1 MTKSE
6 WVTNNLDEIRRWV
19 GNIIN
24 QKSNIPLLDDFV
36 QDIIL
41 IFLEHKKSDELVN
54 NGGAKPFILQIA
66 LNQIRSNTSKLHK
79 TYRPPFSF
87 DLDNF
92 DISDDMDINWR
103 EDIEI
108 ETILLSLDQLYE
120 GTEKERYY
128 SILIMFYFSLD
139 ENLSELSR
147 RLNLPR
153 TTIRKHF
160 VTGLNL
166 LKNKVKV
173 NISNIDTI
181 DQIKLNNTSEKI
193 IKSKI
198 LNNLK

>member
-1 MTKSE
+1 M
-6 WVTNNLDEIRRWV
+6 TNNLDEIRRWV

-24 QKSNIPLLDDFV
+24 QKSNLPLLDDFV